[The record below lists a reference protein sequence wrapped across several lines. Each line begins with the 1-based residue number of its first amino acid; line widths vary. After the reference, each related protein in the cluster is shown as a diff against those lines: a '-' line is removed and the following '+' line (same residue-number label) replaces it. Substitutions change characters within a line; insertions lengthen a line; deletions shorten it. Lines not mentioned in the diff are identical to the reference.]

1 MVIER
6 VSFGSLVLDGR
17 TYASDLLIYPDG
29 RVEEG
34 WRRDRGHRLA
44 MGDLAGL
51 LGAGP
56 VVIVAGTGVH
66 GRMQP
71 EPDLKVR
78 LSERGIRF
86 LAAPNERAMD
96 LFNEWSKKG
105 RVAGCFHLTC

>member
-1 MVIER
+1 MAIER

-44 MGDLAGL
+44 MEDLAGL

-56 VVIVAGTGVH
+56 EVIVAGTGVH

-71 EPDLKVR
+71 EPDLKAR